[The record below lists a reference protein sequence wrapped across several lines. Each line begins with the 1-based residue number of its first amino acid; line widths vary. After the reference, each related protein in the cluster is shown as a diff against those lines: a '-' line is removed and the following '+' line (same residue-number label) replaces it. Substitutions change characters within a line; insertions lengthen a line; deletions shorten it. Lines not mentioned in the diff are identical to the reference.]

1 MKTVSIAARYVAALA
16 LITAS
21 VLVCGY
27 LAIVATFVV
36 GSSISEPDTTQG
48 WMREIAV
55 SSGLIAEGAL
65 WSAVGLAVTVACAL
79 IGVRFR
85 RSRWMWVGIACS
97 ALFAY
102 TLLFVTISGPS
113 RLDHLVERATAA
125 IENGP
130 AVEPTPS
137 RQTPPQFTAQYVRS
151 AIQEMAAVSQK
162 AAVTPVTDAKGA
174 VVNLAEIVP
183 RSAACGDSGSQ
194 GSAQLD
200 FRTGD
205 NAESLA
211 RILAAWDS
219 AGYAPDRA
227 MQLDIR
233 SSATLPV
240 ATMTIRDS
248 TTIDGL
254 IHLYLV
260 GQCATP

>member
-1 MKTVSIAARYVAALA
+1 LKTVSIAARYVAALA
-16 LITAS
+16 LVTAS

-151 AIQEMAAVSQK
+151 A
-162 AAVTPVTDAKGA
+162 KGA